1 MNTKSFVLLLTAGLL
16 AAVSAPAGIDWDQTF
31 TPANGTIPAGN
42 LVGQPFTGD
51 VTAAPAGTLVDG
63 LEVSLNLSGGYNGD
77 LYAYLVSP
85 GGTTTD
91 VLLNQ
96 PGVAINGF
104 GASGSGINII
114 LADNSPNGSIQNV
127 TSSSPLSGSY
137 RPASPLSAFDG
148 GPANGIWTLYFADL
162 GSGGGDPTLNSWSV
176 GVTVVPE
183 AETPA
188 LYRLFDI
195 ISICSVIGWLARR
208 RKNLP
213 TTIPI

>member
-1 MNTKSFVLLLTAGLL
+1 MKTNSLVILLAAGLL

-42 LVGQPFTGD
+42 PVGQPFTGD

-85 GGTTTD
+85 GGTTD
-91 VLLNQ
+91 ILLNE
-96 PGVAINGF
+96 PGVGVNGF

-137 RPASPLSAFDG
+137 RPAAPLSAFDG

-162 GSGGGDPTLNSWSV
+162 GSGGGDPTLNSWSL
-176 GVTVVPE
+176 GVETVPE
-183 AETPA
+183 VVSPA
-188 LYRLFDI
+188 LYSFLGI
-195 ISICSVIGWLARR
+195 LSVSSALRWLARSR
-208 RKNLP
+208 NARP
-213 TTIPI
+213 TKL